1 MNGKGEHALHPT
13 FSAITKHRCSQAA
26 AELLQGNAGCPE
38 LSLAKSKE
46 RHQHQRVGPVHSGTT
61 AAWKRLSSSCLHLTS
76 TSGVYSHHCLHYNI
90 KQTPSKSESCKLH
103 RQITKA
109 MPTLMLRLFLRQ
121 ETRGDRKS
129 RGRLE
134 HEGAVKRTKISNAT
148 NANSA
153 ICRQQS
159 RG

>member
-1 MNGKGEHALHPT
+1 
-13 FSAITKHRCSQAA
+13 
-26 AELLQGNAGCPE
+26 
-38 LSLAKSKE
+38 
-46 RHQHQRVGPVHSGTT
+46 
-61 AAWKRLSSSCLHLTS
+61 
-76 TSGVYSHHCLHYNI
+76 
-90 KQTPSKSESCKLH
+90 
-103 RQITKA
+103 
-109 MPTLMLRLFLRQ
+109 MLRLFLRQ

-159 RG
+159 RGWRWSAVSTAFCKITELPTWLQIFLRDRTHFTTLLHVILSITFSIMKMIQHGTGINAKRSSKPPQARGRTSPSLFRWLSDLHFKALATWTPRSPCTRTAPWQYFYF